1 MPRPCQPHSN
11 VAGRSQSAER
21 LFGSYSTDANCCSVD
36 AAFNGMPAGSTAA
49 GEAAE
54 AAVSR
59 KKRDSRLYAA
69 PKPAVRTNEA
79 LTQSGSFLR
88 TQCTLP

>member
-1 MPRPCQPHSN
+1 MLPAALSMPPSTVCQ
-11 VAGRSQSAER
+11 
-21 LFGSYSTDANCCSVD
+21 LD
-36 AAFNGMPAGSTAA
+36 STAA

-79 LTQSGSFLR
+79 LIQSGSFLR
-88 TQCTLP
+88 HSMHTAVSAVQELCCT